1 MTEYASDGPDRVVGE
16 RAFLWLLALIAV
28 GVCATGASWVLDR
41 GMPYGDDNSAHFAV
55 AVHIGS
61 LMESGQ
67 SNAWWHHSN
76 LGVPLFAAY
85 HPLPAVTMGAVLAA
99 LGGVVEPVVLFKAS
113 IVLCWALMPLSW
125 AMGGRMI
132 GLKAPAALVLGALTL
147 AVHDPDSIGFG
158 LRSSVF
164 RGLYTQHVG
173 LLLLPVAVG
182 LVWRALESEST
193 RILRPAVLFSALVMS
208 HLWVGL
214 YGAICIGA
222 MVLAEPQFI
231 LRRSRRLVP
240 IVAIALCVL
249 SPWLVPL
256 LMTNEYAGGLPWRRQ
271 LHEGW
276 PWVDTVRRLIQ
287 GEVFDH
293 GRAMWLTVLVF
304 GGAAT
309 LLTRSM
315 QPLVRRWVVLTV
327 ITGMLFLGRT
337 NLGAAYDLLPLH
349 SQVNVMRYI
358 TGVHICGLL
367 AACAMGPLV
376 IRVGHRLGGLRA
388 ARAGFALL
396 LVGVLMAAYSGS
408 RGILKSFDAEEA
420 SYAELVEAL
429 REGPD
434 HRFAVHEALGTGSHF
449 HRDLLPLLTD
459 RGQLQSYAHGYHCT
473 LSTYYAEYFDFSPR
487 TAALFGV
494 GAVVAKRPV
503 PNDFPIDAWP
513 EAWRN
518 ATYSVHRSAD
528 ETAGSLVSFVAVR
541 GALQGPSFRALRPM
555 VKRFAVPAFARGF
568 VPELLVDSNAASL
581 GVIGGDGR
589 THQWVDTLSIHALQ
603 GEDAEHQAQL
613 GEVFDVVR
621 GPASYEA
628 RVRSVGGAAHV
639 LLKVNAFPWWTAFVD
654 NVEVPIRHVA
664 PNFMAVAVPEGIHTV
679 RWQFTNPV
687 PQKVGVGV
695 SIAFVLVALGGPRLG
710 RRRRSE
716 APNGRA

>member
-1 MTEYASDGPDRVVGE
+1 MTEHVSGGPDPVVGE
-16 RAFLWLLALIAV
+16 RVFWWLLALIAV
-28 GVCATGASWVLDR
+28 GVCATGASWVLDS

-85 HPLPAVTMGAVLAA
+85 HPLPAVTMGAVLAV

-113 IVLCWALMPLSW
+113 IVLCWGLMPLSW

-182 LVWRALESEST
+182 QVWRALESEST

-231 LRRSRRLVP
+231 IRRSRRLVP

-276 PWVDTVRRLIQ
+276 PWMDTVRFLIR

-293 GRAMWLTVLVF
+293 GRAMWLTVLVL

-309 LLTRSM
+309 LLTRST
-315 QPLVRRWVVLTV
+315 QPLVRRWIVLSV
-327 ITGMLFLGRT
+327 ITGVLFLGRT
-337 NLGAAYDLLPLH
+337 NLGSAYDLLPLH

-358 TGVHICGLL
+358 TGIHICGLL
-367 AACAMGPLV
+367 AASAMGPLFA
-376 IRVGHRLGGLRA
+376 RVGFSLGGLPV
-388 ARAGFALL
+388 ARVGFALL
-396 LVGVLMAAYSGS
+396 TVGTLGAAHSGA
-408 RGILKSFDAEEA
+408 RGILKTFDAEGA
-420 SYAELVEAL
+420 SYAELVDAL

-473 LSTYYAEYFDFSPR
+473 LSTYYAEYFDFSPH

-494 GAVVAKRPV
+494 GSVVAKRPV
-503 PNDFPIDAWP
+503 PDDFPLDAWP

-518 ATYSVHRSAD
+518 TTYSLHRAAD
-528 ETAGSLVSFVAVR
+528 ETAGNLVSFVAVR
-541 GALQGPSFRALRPM
+541 GALQGPSLRALRPM

-568 VPELLVDSNAASL
+568 VPELLVDSNAEL
-581 GVIGGDGR
+581 LMVFGGDGR
-589 THQWVDTLSIHALQ
+589 AHSWVNTPSIDALA
-603 GEDAEHQAQL
+603 GEEGRRQARL
-613 GEVFDVVR
+613 GEVVEVVR
-621 GPASYEA
+621 GTASYEA
-628 RVRSVGGAAHV
+628 RVRSFGGGAH
-639 LLKVNAFPWWTAFVD
+639 LMLKGNAFPSWTAFVD
-654 NVEVPIRHVA
+654 DVEVPIRHVA
-664 PNFMAVAVPEGIHTV
+664 PNFMAVAVPEGLHTV
-679 RWQFTNPV
+679 RWQFSNPV
-687 PQKVGVGV
+687 PQKVGVGA
-695 SIAFVLVALGGPRLG
+695 SIAFALAALGGLRLG
-710 RRRRSE
+710 RRRRPK
-716 APNGRA
+716 ATQGLA